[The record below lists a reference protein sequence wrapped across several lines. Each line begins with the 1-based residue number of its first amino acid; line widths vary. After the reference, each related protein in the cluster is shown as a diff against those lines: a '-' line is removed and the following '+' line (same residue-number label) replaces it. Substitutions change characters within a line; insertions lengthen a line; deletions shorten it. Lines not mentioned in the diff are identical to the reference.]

1 MKWRIDVSEPTHPE
15 DIDLSQFRLAGSIN
29 YVARTHISLTPAR
42 CHLIC
47 LQIRYTKI
55 INLQYKS
62 DYIEEAIYSFL
73 YFRMRCAAVV
83 VRLDRTKLKCG
94 NPQYEY

>member
-1 MKWRIDVSEPTHPE
+1 LKWRIDVSEPTHPE

-47 LQIRYTKI
+47 LQIRYKI

-62 DYIEEAIYSFL
+62 DYIEEAIFFSILPDALRSCRRPAGSDY
-73 YFRMRCAAVV
+73 
-83 VRLDRTKLKCG
+83 KLKCG

>member
-1 MKWRIDVSEPTHPE
+1 MKWRIDVSVPTHPE

-29 YVARTHISLTPAR
+29 YVARTHIFNPRQMSPYLFTDS
-42 CHLIC
+42 I
-47 LQIRYTKI
+47 YKI